1 MSDEFDPYI
10 EALDVAAL
18 RESFHNAEPFPFM
31 VIDNFLKEE
40 FHRSILDAYPSAIEA
55 EAIGETFTAVNES
68 GKTQVTDSNTFAEP
82 VAKLN
87 QVLSSPAWLDTLGKI
102 TGIDELAADEA
113 LDGGGMHIMR
123 AGAHLDVHVD
133 FNVSLETRL
142 HRRLNILVFLNDRW
156 DDDWGG
162 RLELWDK
169 NVQQRHHALLPIS
182 NRCAVFRTS
191 ELSFHGVEKICC
203 PEAFARRSFA
213 AYYYTQKAAPGWNGK
228 RHSTV
233 FRARP
238 EERLKRWIL
247 MPASKIAKLAHKVV
261 RRLT

>member
-1 MSDEFDPYI
+1 MSDELDPYI

-18 RESFHNAEPFPFM
+18 RESFCNAEPFPFM
-31 VIDNFLKEE
+31 VIDNFLKED
-40 FHRSILDAYPSAIEA
+40 FHRSILEAYPSAIEA
-55 EAIGETFTAVNES
+55 ESIGETFSAVNES
-68 GKTQVTDSNTFAEP
+68 GKTQVTDSNAFAEP

-87 QVLSSPAWLDTLGKI
+87 QVLSSSAWLDTLGKI
-102 TGIDELAADEA
+102 TEIDGLTADES

-123 AGAHLDVHVD
+123 PGAHLDVHVD
-133 FNVSLETRL
+133 FNISLETRL

-169 NVQQRHHALLPIS
+169 GVKQRHHALLPIS

-191 ELSFHGVEKICC
+191 ERSFHGVETVRC
-203 PEAFARRSFA
+203 PEAYDRRSFA
-213 AYYYTQKAAPGWNGK
+213 AYYYTEEAAPGWNGK

-238 EERLKRWIL
+238 EENMKRWVL
-247 MPASKIAKLAHKVV
+247 MPASKIARLTQKIV
-261 RRLT
+261 RRLK